1 MALRRAAMALFA
13 IATVAAG
20 ALAWASE
27 ITSERDQ
34 TLYAIGVRLGR
45 SLSPFAL
52 SQSELEMVLL
62 GVRDAVLGRELAVNE
77 TARQTQIDALLRE
90 RRSPALAAER
100 KASVEFLAQ
109 AAQEPGAVR
118 KPSGLVMRELRAG
131 SGPTPEAGDSVRLHY
146 HGRLRDGNV
155 FDSSVERGV
164 PFHVALASALPCWR
178 EALLEM
184 QVGGKS
190 ELVCPA
196 ELAHGASGDPPRV
209 AGGAAVVYEIELISI
224 DPR

>member
-1 MALRRAAMALFA
+1 MALRRMAMALFA
-13 IATVAAG
+13 LAGVAA
-20 ALAWASE
+20 ASE

-45 SLSPFAL
+45 SLSPFLL
-52 SQSELEMVLL
+52 SESELEMVLL

-77 TARQTQIDALLRE
+77 TARQSQIDALLRD
-90 RRSPALAAER
+90 RRAPALAAER
-100 KASVEFLAQ
+100 KASAEFLAQ
-109 AAQEPGAVR
+109 AAQQSGAVR
-118 KPSGLVMRELRAG
+118 TPSGLVMRELRPG
-131 SGPTPEAGDSVRLHY
+131 SGPTPQAGDSVRLHY

-155 FDSSVERGV
+155 FDSSVDRGV
-164 PFHVALASALPCWR
+164 PAHVALARALPCWR
-178 EALLEM
+178 EALLSM
-184 QVGGKS
+184 RVGGKS

-209 AGGAAVVYEIELISI
+209 AGGAAVVYEIELLSI

>member
-1 MALRRAAMALFA
+1 MFLGRPAIALFV
-13 IATVAAG
+13 IAAVAAG

-45 SLSPFAL
+45 SLSPFML
-52 SQSELEMVLL
+52 SESELEMVLL

-77 TARQTQIDALLRE
+77 TARQSQIDALLRE
-90 RRSPALAAER
+90 RRAPALAEER
-100 KASVEFLAQ
+100 KASAEFLAQ
-109 AAQEPGAVR
+109 AAQQPGAVR
-118 KPSGLVMRELRAG
+118 TPSGLVMRELRPG
-131 SGPTPEAGDSVRLHY
+131 SGPTPQSGDSVRLHY

-164 PFHVALASALPCWR
+164 PAHVVLARALPCWR
-178 EALLEM
+178 EALLSM

-190 ELVCPA
+190 ELV
-196 ELAHGASGDPPRV
+196 
-209 AGGAAVVYEIELISI
+209 
-224 DPR
+224 